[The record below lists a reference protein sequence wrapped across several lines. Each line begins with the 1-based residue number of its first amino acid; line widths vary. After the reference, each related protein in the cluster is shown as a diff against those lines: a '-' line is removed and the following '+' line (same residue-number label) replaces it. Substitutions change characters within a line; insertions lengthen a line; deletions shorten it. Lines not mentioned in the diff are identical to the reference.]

1 MAIIAH
7 LQQAEGHAGA
17 PREPRRTLNLEAQG
31 SLESGGATKVLVHNI
46 SATGLLMESTV
57 ALSGEEWI
65 TIELPQAGSC
75 RARIV
80 WSSSDL
86 YGCQFETAIPK
97 AVLSAAQ
104 LRSAVSDKV
113 DIAESRAA
121 ESRAP
126 APDTSFGVRLQQLR
140 AARGLSQSQIA
151 NALGVSKP
159 TVWAWEHGKA
169 RPVEERLDGLA
180 EVLGVDRGELHPRQR
195 ASTLED
201 LVARHREQIA
211 AAVGTSPNH
220 VRISIEL

>member
-1 MAIIAH
+1 MAIVAH
-7 LQQAEGHAGA
+7 LQEAEGHAGTA
-17 PREPRRTLNLEAQG
+17 RAPRRTLNLEAQG
-31 SLESGGATKVLVHNI
+31 SLESGGAARVLVHNI
-46 SATGLLMESTV
+46 SATGLLLESPQ
-57 ALSGEEWI
+57 ALSDDEGI

-75 RARIV
+75 RARVV
-80 WSSSDL
+80 WSSGDL

-113 DIAESRAA
+113 DIAESRA
-121 ESRAP
+121 P

-151 NALGVSKP
+151 AALGVSKP

-180 EVLGVDRGELHPRQR
+180 EVLGVDRAELHPRQR

-211 AAVGTSPNH
+211 AAVGTSPDH